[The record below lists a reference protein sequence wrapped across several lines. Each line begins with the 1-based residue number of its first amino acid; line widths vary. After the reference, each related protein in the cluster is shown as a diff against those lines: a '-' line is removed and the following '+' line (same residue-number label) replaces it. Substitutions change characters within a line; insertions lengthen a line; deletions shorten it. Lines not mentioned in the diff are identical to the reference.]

1 MKKTILAALMLASG
15 MANAAFDGAYDV
27 ANWTKSTAGG
37 SIITT
42 AAPNLVSM
50 FSNDDQS
57 GDEVFT
63 DFTITAL
70 STGTV
75 SFTWAYLNGDV
86 DGSGLDPF
94 GYLLNSQFTKLTVDN
109 DFGAQSGSS
118 SFAVSAGDIFGF
130 RIYATDSSLGSSYA
144 SVRGFAAPVPEP
156 ETYAMLLAGL
166 GLMGAVARRRKQ
178 A

>member
-42 AAPNLVSM
+42 AAPDLVSM
-50 FSNDDQS
+50 ISNDDDS
-57 GDEVFT
+57 GNQVFT
-63 DFTITAL
+63 DFTITAV
-70 STGTV
+70 SAGTV
-75 SFTWAYLNGDV
+75 SFDWAYLNGDV

-94 GYLLNSQFTKLTVDN
+94 GYLLNSTFTKLTVDD
-109 DFGAQSGSS
+109 DFGAQSATS
-118 SFAVSAGDIFGF
+118 SFGVSAGDVFGF
-130 RIYATDSSLGSSYA
+130 RIYATDSSFGPSYA
-144 SVRGFAAPVPEP
+144 SIRGFSAPVPEP

-166 GLMGAVARRRKQ
+166 GLMGAVVRRRK
-178 A
+178 